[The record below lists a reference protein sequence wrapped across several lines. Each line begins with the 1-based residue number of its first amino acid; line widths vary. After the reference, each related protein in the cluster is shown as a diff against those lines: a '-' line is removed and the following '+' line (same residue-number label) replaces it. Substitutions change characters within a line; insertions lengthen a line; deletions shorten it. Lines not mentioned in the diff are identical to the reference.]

1 MDFFEAP
8 TPCETKF
15 SFEKICSKNLK
26 QNERDFIL
34 NFGTFGESIYFELYD
49 LKIPNYKFMDVF
61 SLDDLKKKN
70 FFFNQFKH
78 SDQMI
83 KVISNIMNK
92 NEFKIND
99 EKNESKTIY
108 FSNPLI
114 EDEIIEIELK
124 MKEKS
129 QKEIIKDLSN
139 TIKDLTEKNTFLEN
153 KINSM
158 ETLINDIQKKYDE
171 KILQL
176 EENLNNINKKFEEQ
190 NSIIQD
196 NSIDSLIVSKKEDV
210 QLLKEWISPYKKISF
225 NLIYRATRD
234 GDTINDFH
242 KMCDDKSPTICLMKT
257 PKGFIFGGYTTV
269 LFNNKE
275 NQELKLKDDKAFVF
289 SLNKR
294 EKYKTQDES
303 RSILNSPKHLII
315 FGNGYNSIQI
325 ENNALTSKD
334 HWSNPKGSYG
344 HDLNL
349 TEDKYFSI
357 VEIEVFQVI

>member
-83 KVISNIMNK
+83 KVITNIMNK

-153 KINSM
+153 KIKSL

-171 KILQL
+171 KISQL

-242 KMCDDKSPTICLMKT
+242 KMCDDKSPTICIMKT

-269 LFNNKE
+269 LFNNKK

>member
-1 MDFFEAP
+1 MDFFDAP

-83 KVISNIMNK
+83 KVITNIMNK

-153 KINSM
+153 KINSL

-171 KILQL
+171 KISQL

-242 KMCDDKSPTICLMKT
+242 KMCDDKSPTICIMKT